1 MVSLPNVLDRK
12 LKLDDLVKSSE
23 AFIFDF
29 DDTLVDE
36 RFSVLN
42 RWNAVLEKY
51 QTILNCRDLKK
62 SFLDIYNREGT
73 QYKRHIDDMLKML
86 KLDMNYKNQIIQDF
100 LLQKSSSELIFPK
113 AQEILELLSNNN
125 FKIAMF
131 TNGFRAN
138 QEYRVEIAG
147 LKDLFTYIQYGDCA
161 EKKPSPEGFLKL
173 SKSLKLIEKNKFTLI
188 GDSFEEDYHGASN
201 FGAQCILINS
211 NYKKKLQAPVYSSID
226 ELYFDLVEILN

>member
-1 MVSLPNVLDRK
+1 MFFDRK
-12 LKLDDLVKSSE
+12 LKLYDLVNSSE
-23 AFIFDF
+23 AFVFDF

-36 RFSVLN
+36 RFSVLG
-42 RWNAVLEKY
+42 RWTSVLEKY

-62 SFLDIYNREGT
+62 CFLEVYNKEGI
-73 QYKRHIDDMLKML
+73 QYKKHIDDMLKIL
-86 KLDMNYKNQIIQDF
+86 RLDMSYKNLIIQDF

-113 AQEILELLSNNN
+113 AQELLELLSNNN

-131 TNGFRAN
+131 TNGYKAN

-147 LKDLFTYIQYGDCA
+147 LKDLFTYVQYGDCA
-161 EKKPSPEGFLKL
+161 EKKPSPKGFLKL

-188 GDSFEEDYHGASN
+188 GNSFEEDYHGALN

-211 NYKKKLQAPVYSSID
+211 DYKKKLPAPVYPSID